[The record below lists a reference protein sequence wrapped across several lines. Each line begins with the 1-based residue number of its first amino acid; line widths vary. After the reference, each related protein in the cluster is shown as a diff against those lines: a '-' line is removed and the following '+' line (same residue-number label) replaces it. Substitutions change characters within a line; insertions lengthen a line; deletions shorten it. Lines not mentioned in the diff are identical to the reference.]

1 MAIIPEDFNVPS
13 QYQHWVGDK
22 AEDHIGPFFFYMDG
36 DQPRTAFRVREQNCN
51 AHNTVHGGV
60 LMAFADYTLCM
71 GANGGENESVLTVS
85 LNSEFTAPGQN
96 GDLILGHCEVI
107 RRGRSIVFVR
117 CRLTANGETV
127 LMASAV
133 VKMLRKSPS

>member
-1 MAIIPEDFNVPS
+1 MDFNPKEYDVPE
-13 QYQHWVGDK
+13 QYRHWVGDK

-36 DQPRTAFRVREQNCN
+36 DQPRTAFRAREQNCN

-71 GANGGENESVLTVS
+71 GANGGENESVVTVS
-85 LNSEFTAPGQN
+85 MNSEFTAPAEK
-96 GDLILGHCEVI
+96 GDLILGHCEVV
-107 RRGRSIVFVR
+107 RRGRSMVFVR
-117 CRLTANGETV
+117 CELVVNEQVV

-133 VKMLRKSPS
+133 VKMLRKRAN

>member
-1 MAIIPEDFNVPS
+1 MTINPEEFNVPP
-13 QYQHWVGDK
+13 QYRHWLGDK
-22 AEDHIGPFFFYMDG
+22 AEDHIGPFFFYMDE

-51 AHNTVHGGV
+51 SHNSVHGGV

-71 GANGGENESVLTVS
+71 GANGGEDESVITVS
-85 LNSEFTAPGQN
+85 MNSEFTAPGKN

-107 RRGRSIVFVR
+107 RRGRSMVFVR
-117 CRLTANGETV
+117 CQLTANDQTV

-133 VKMLRKSPS
+133 VKVLRKTPG